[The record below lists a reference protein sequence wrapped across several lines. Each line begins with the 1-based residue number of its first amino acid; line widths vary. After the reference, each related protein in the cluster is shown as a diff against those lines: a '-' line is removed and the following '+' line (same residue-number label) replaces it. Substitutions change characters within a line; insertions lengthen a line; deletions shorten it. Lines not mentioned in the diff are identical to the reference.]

1 MSNPPDQPAD
11 PAPPEG
17 TDPAVP
23 PGGPFVPPAG
33 GGHAPPPP
41 PQAPGAAPGWV
52 APGAPP
58 PHGQHGAGQ
67 PPYGPP
73 PGQQPYGPPPGQP
86 PYGQP
91 PYGSP
96 VPYGHPVPP
105 EAPRQLGGVSFGWGV
120 TIGLIGAIVLQIVVM
135 TLGFTV
141 GSASGLQAPV
151 YALLILGG
159 ILMVCFARTRSFG
172 IGALISIA
180 AAPII
185 FFGVCVVVLSGGL

>member
-1 MSNPPDQPAD
+1 M
-11 PAPPEG
+11 
-17 TDPAVP
+17 
-23 PGGPFVPPAG
+23 
-33 GGHAPPPP
+33 
-41 PQAPGAAPGWV
+41 
-52 APGAPP
+52 
-58 PHGQHGAGQ
+58 
-67 PPYGPP
+67 
-73 PGQQPYGPPPGQP
+73 
-86 PYGQP
+86 
-91 PYGSP
+91 
-96 VPYGHPVPP
+96 PYGHPVPP

-120 TIGLIGAIVLQIVVM
+120 TIGLIGSVVPQIVVM